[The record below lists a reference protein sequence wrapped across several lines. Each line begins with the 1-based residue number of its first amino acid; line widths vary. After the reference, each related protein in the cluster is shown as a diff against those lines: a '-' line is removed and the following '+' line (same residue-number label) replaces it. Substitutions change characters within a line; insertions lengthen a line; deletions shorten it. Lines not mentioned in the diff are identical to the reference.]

1 MWLEQYVEWWQQSME
16 TNVGLG
22 QNVQDLQLTG
32 MHSVLSNQLI
42 EKVLVT
48 FFFFLPRIVLNS
60 KGEMIELLDTILM
73 SI

>member
-1 MWLEQYVEWWQQSME
+1 ME

-32 MHSVLSNQLI
+32 MQSVLSNQLI
-42 EKVLVT
+42 EKVLFT

>member
-48 FFFFLPRIVLNS
+48 FFFFFA
-60 KGEMIELLDTILM
+60 
-73 SI
+73 